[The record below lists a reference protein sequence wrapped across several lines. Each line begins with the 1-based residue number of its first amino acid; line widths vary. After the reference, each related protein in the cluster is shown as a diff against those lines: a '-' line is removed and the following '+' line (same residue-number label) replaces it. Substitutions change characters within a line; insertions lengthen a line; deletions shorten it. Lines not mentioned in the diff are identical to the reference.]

1 MKSLSSLAYAAL
13 ACLALVVVSAPTA
26 EAHGVYRS
34 YGHGHLVGG
43 VVARVET
50 TVIVHQR
57 VTLHRAAHYRYHGH
71 RYAFGHG
78 PLWSHHLHYCQHRY
92 RSYNPHT
99 NLFLAYSG
107 GHHHCRS
114 PYIR

>member
-1 MKSLSSLAYAAL
+1 MVRYSRWAIAAL
-13 ACLALVVVSAPTA
+13 AGLLTLGFAAQSAS
-26 EAHGVYRS
+26 AHGVRY
-34 YGHGHLVGG
+34 YPAHGQLVST
-43 VVARVET
+43 VVLQHTT
-50 TVIVHQR
+50 TVIIRHEV
-57 VTLHRAAHYRYHGH
+57 RAVRIAHYSYRGH

-78 PLWSHHLHYCQHRY
+78 PLWHHHLAYCHHRF

-107 GHHHCRS
+107 HHHHCRS